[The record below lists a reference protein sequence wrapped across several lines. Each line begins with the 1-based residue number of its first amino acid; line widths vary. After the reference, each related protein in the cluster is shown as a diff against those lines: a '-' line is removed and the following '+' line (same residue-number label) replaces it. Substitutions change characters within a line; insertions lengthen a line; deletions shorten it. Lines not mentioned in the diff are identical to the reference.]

1 MKNILSLVLLV
12 TLTAGLQAQ
21 NKSGTGAKKS
31 ASAKGK
37 TTAAP
42 KPVGPQTKS
51 EKLSYAI
58 GLNLGNSFKS
68 NDIQIN
74 SEMLAMAI
82 RAIQENQTPAMT
94 EEETRKVLT
103 EFEEEMKAKMQ
114 RQQSAQL
121 SDEDRAK
128 LAANK
133 ARGKSWLEEN
143 KKRPGVTEL
152 PSGLQYE
159 VVTQGT
165 GPKPGLSSM
174 VTTHYSGTLTDGKK
188 FDSSYDRGQPAQF
201 PVNGV
206 IRGWT
211 EALQL
216 MNEGSKW
223 KLYIPS
229 DLAYGDPGMPPN
241 IGPGETLVFEV
252 ELIKVEAGGPPPQGG
267 NQE

>member
-12 TLTAGLQAQ
+12 SLAAGLQAQ
-21 NKSGTGAKKS
+21 NKNSSRTKS
-31 ASAKGK
+31 AASPKGK
-37 TTAAP
+37 PAAAQP
-42 KPVGPQTKS
+42 AAPQTKT

-58 GLNLGNSFKS
+58 GINLARNFMS
-68 NDIQIN
+68 NGIEIN
-74 SEMLAMAI
+74 SEMLALAV
-82 RAIQENQTPAMT
+82 RAVFENQPVALT
-94 EEETRKVLT
+94 EEEGRKVLA
-103 EFEEEMKAKMQ
+103 EFEDEMKAKMQ
-114 RQQSAQL
+114 KQQAAQL

-143 KKRPGVTEL
+143 KKRPGVVEL

-159 VVTQGT
+159 VVTQGS
-165 GPKPGLSSM
+165 GPKPGPQSM
-174 VTTHYSGTLTDGKK
+174 VTTHYAGTLTDGKK
-188 FDSSYDRGQPAQF
+188 FDSSYDRGEPAQF

-252 ELIKVEAGGPPPQGG
+252 ELIKVESGAPAQGG